1 MVLQRAPD
9 RANVWGYVNG
19 CKAVEVTFNSAK
31 INATLTSGLLL
42 YSSVC
47 CVRARARVCVC
58 GSAYV
63 V

>member
-31 INATLTSGLLL
+31 INATLTPGLCVLC
-42 YSSVC
+42 VC
-47 CVRARARVCVC
+47 AHTRVCV
-58 GSAYV
+58 YV
-63 V
+63 PM